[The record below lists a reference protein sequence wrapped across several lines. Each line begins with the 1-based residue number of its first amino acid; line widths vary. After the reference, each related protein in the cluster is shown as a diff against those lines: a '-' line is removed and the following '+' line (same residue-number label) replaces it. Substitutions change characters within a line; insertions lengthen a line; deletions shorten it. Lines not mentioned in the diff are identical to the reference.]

1 MTQTIYTSPGFETR
15 FRERLEGVIGRL
27 PTGVAE
33 LHLEKKPCGSPSPLP
48 YFRIVPSKQGS
59 APIQGF
65 FAQGEG
71 INFTVGEATSRE
83 IFVNSKLEEQA
94 EDVFFRICRGV
105 FETRFSEKLIYSS
118 QGKLVRSRIV
128 LKVDGNEITLGG
140 QKAFWWLYPKKTRRQ
155 LDYEP
160 YY

>member
-1 MTQTIYTSPGFETR
+1 MI
-15 FRERLEGVIGRL
+15 ERLPV
-27 PTGVAE
+27 GVAE
-33 LHLEKKPCGSPSPLP
+33 LHLEKKRCGSPSPLP
-48 YFRIVPSKQGS
+48 YFRIVPSKRGS

-83 IFVNSKLEEQA
+83 IFVNSKLEEKA
-94 EDVFFRICRGV
+94 EDEFSRICRSV

-118 QGKLVRSRIV
+118 QGKLLWSRIV
-128 LKVDGNEITLGG
+128 LKVNGDEITLGG
-140 QKAFWWLYPKKTRRQ
+140 QKAFWWLYPKTRRQ
-155 LDYEP
+155 LHYEP